1 MAKEIERK
9 FLIEPELW
17 KQLDKPKGQHYNQ
30 GYIGGNEDVTIRIRI
45 AEDKGYLTLKGK
57 TVGIS
62 RDEFEYEIPHGEAI
76 AMISSFTTSGT
87 EKIRYKITQGDLIWE
102 VDEFLGPNAGLIV
115 AEIEL
120 QYEEQAFD
128 RPAWIAEEVTGD
140 HRYFN
145 SNLAANPYC
154 NWETK

>member
-1 MAKEIERK
+1 MPKEIERK
-9 FLIEPELW
+9 FLIKPELW
-17 KQLDKPKGQHYNQ
+17 KLLNKPVGQHYRQ
-30 GYIGGNEDVTIRIRI
+30 GYIEGNEDITIRVRT
-45 AEDKGYLTLKGK
+45 AEGKGYLTLKGK

-62 RDEFEYEIPHGEAI
+62 REEFEYEIPHEEAI

-87 EKIRYKITQGDLIWE
+87 EKIRYKIAQDDLVWE

-128 RPAWIAEEVTGD
+128 KPSWIAEEVTED

-145 SNLAANPYC
+145 SNLATNPYC
-154 NWETK
+154 DWKL